1 MKCPSPMPCSLYP
14 DRHRRRTYSRV
25 LWAAVLVWLIPL
37 AAWTGPLTI
46 GSISLEPAA
55 EVRKFLPLARYLA
68 HELQSDGI
76 NDGKVIVAGSIHQMA
91 AFIQEGKVDLHIDS
105 PFPTLAVSRLSGSRL
120 LLRRWKK
127 GMSEYYTVIFTR
139 QESEINRLEDLKGK
153 MIAFEEPF
161 SSSGYFLPKRALVQ
175 AGLVV
180 VPKGEAADRVG
191 PEEVGYVFS
200 NTDESTI
207 VWVLRSKVAAGAM
220 DHQSFQEKAKGGLP
234 RLKIVHETF
243 AIPRQLVSYRADL
256 PPSLVTRI
264 RGILLEM
271 AQREEG
277 RKALHAFEGTTKF
290 DDIPEHTMDLLGTFM
305 PFIEAEFGLP

>member
-1 MKCPSPMPCSLYP
+1 
-14 DRHRRRTYSRV
+14 
-25 LWAAVLVWLIPL
+25 VWLVPL
-37 AAWTGPLTI
+37 AAWTGPLTV

-55 EVRKFLPLARYLA
+55 ETRKFLPLVRYLA
-68 HELQSDGI
+68 QELRPDGI
-76 NDGKVIVAGSIHQMA
+76 DDGKVIVAGSIRQMA
-91 AFIQEGKVDLHIDS
+91 AFIREGKVDLYIDS
-105 PFPTLAVSRLSGSRL
+105 TFPTLAVSRLSGSRL

-127 GMSEYYTVIFTR
+127 GMSEYSTVIFTR
-139 QESEINRLEDLKGK
+139 QESEITRLEDLKGK

-161 SSSGYFLPKRALVQ
+161 SSSGYFLPKRALVR
-175 AGLVV
+175 AGLVA
-180 VPKGEAADRVG
+180 VPKGEAADPVG

-200 NTDESTI
+200 NTDESTV
-207 VWVLRSKVAAGAM
+207 VWVLRGKVAAGAM
-220 DHQSFQEKAKGGLP
+220 DHQSFQEKAKGSLP

-271 AQREEG
+271 AQREGG
-277 RKALHAFEGTTKF
+277 REALRAFEGTTKF
-290 DDIPEHTMDLLGTFM
+290 DDIPEHAKDLLGTFM